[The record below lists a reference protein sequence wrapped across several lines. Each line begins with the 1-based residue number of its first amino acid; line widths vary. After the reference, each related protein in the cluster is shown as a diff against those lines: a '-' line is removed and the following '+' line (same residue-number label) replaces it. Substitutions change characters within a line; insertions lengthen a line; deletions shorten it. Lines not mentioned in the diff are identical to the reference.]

1 VVLADHPTREAPG
14 QTVHAIFQQV
24 PHPTTHTSP
33 RLTLLLA
40 HSSTAML
47 PSKCNGYDAAVFASN
62 SCSAVWVTQKSLTPC
77 RHGH

>member
-1 VVLADHPTREAPG
+1 MVLAGHSTREAPG

-47 PSKCNGYDAAVFASN
+47 PSKCNGYF
-62 SCSAVWVTQKSLTPC
+62 CIELLFGSL
-77 RHGH
+77 GHTEESDSLQTWTLI